1 MSQPEAREAVIRA
14 LSVELKATSEEVS
27 AAGSLRG
34 ELGMD
39 SIAVANI
46 LFALEEEFDCELDLD
61 GVRRLDTV
69 ADIAQ
74 VLASAAS

>member
-14 LSVELKATSEEVS
+14 LSIELKTSAEAVRG
-27 AAGSLRG
+27 AGSLRG

-69 ADIAQ
+69 ADIAR
-74 VLASAAS
+74 VLASAAC

>member
-1 MSQPEAREAVIRA
+1 MSQPKAHEAVIRA
-14 LSVELKATSEEVS
+14 LSIELQATSEEVR
-27 AAGSLRG
+27 AAGSLRTD
-34 ELGMD
+34 LGMD

-69 ADIAQ
+69 ADIAE
-74 VLASAAS
+74 VLASAAA